1 MARLEA
7 DIRRPDEAARAS
19 PGSAE
24 EELGGTREVEERLC
38 SARARMSTSDVLASR
53 VANGRPLGTMESDH
67 ATQGVGQGGRSSGRL
82 KYTEQQDVR

>member
-24 EELGGTREVEERLC
+24 EELGGTREVEGEVAVDER
-38 SARARMSTSDVLASR
+38 
-53 VANGRPLGTMESDH
+53 G
-67 ATQGVGQGGRSSGRL
+67 
-82 KYTEQQDVR
+82 Y